1 MKKNNLDDYINTLK
15 PLAEQAPVPPRNLPM
30 RLKKK
35 KEPPKLAR
43 YFTRFAL
50 GAVCLFFAVFI
61 FTLIRSNTRPS
72 VTAMSIQEEQKTV
85 APSKKI
91 SKPVVKTEQ
100 AAPATQVTTPSQSVV
115 STASASNDIA
125 TPAKA
130 VSAAPPNSHV
140 TAKTPPVAVQEAQ
153 TVPLPAPKPTVAFAA
168 PPKPDVAVK
177 NPPAAKPTVTQTTKA
192 TQQIA
197 RTQTRKEM
205 VFPRMALKP
214 YKWTPPVMSKPQ
226 AVVAKTT
233 QAAATNDISKEE
245 KAITKPL
252 DNSSA
257 KNTQLN
263 RTEANTKPAKSVAA
277 KNENTTRT
285 LAAVTKQTAV
295 IEKPVI
301 TEPVVEKPRKI
312 PYSKQVAGWPIEQ
325 RLAKAKE
332 LFDQQQWYDACD
344 IYRKEMYNAGL
355 NKSRRHEV
363 VIRTAQCYYKLG
375 YKSTADHLLDAV
387 VNEGGSMKKEAKAV
401 LEAHK

>member
-72 VTAMSIQEEQKTV
+72 VTAMSIQQEQETV
-85 APSKKI
+85 APRKEV

-100 AAPATQVTTPSQSVV
+100 AAPATQVTTPSQGVV
-115 STASASNDIA
+115 STASNDIA
-125 TPAKA
+125 TPAK
-130 VSAAPPNSHV
+130 AAPPNSHV

-153 TVPLPAPKPTVAFAA
+153 TVPLPAPKPTVAFAT

-177 NPPAAKPTVTQTTKA
+177 NPPAVKPVVTQPTKA

-197 RTQTRKEM
+197 KAQTGKEM
-205 VFPRMALKP
+205 VFPGMALKL
-214 YKWTPPVMSKPQ
+214 YKWTPPVTSTPKT
-226 AVVAKTT
+226 VVAKTT

-245 KAITKPL
+245 KATTKPL

-263 RTEANTKPAKSVAA
+263 RAEANTKPAKHVAA

-312 PYSKQVAGWPIEQ
+312 PYSKQIAGWPIEQ